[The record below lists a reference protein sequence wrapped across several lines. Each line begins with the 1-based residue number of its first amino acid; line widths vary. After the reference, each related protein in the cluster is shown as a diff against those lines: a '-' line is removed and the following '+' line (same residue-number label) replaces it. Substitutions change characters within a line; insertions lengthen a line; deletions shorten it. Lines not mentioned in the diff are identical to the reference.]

1 MGDSDSDSRRDR
13 ARWPLSF
20 QMSPTGHKFWSHR
33 LYRGPHDQ
41 PVKVL
46 YSRTKLESEEI
57 AHEFLDEKV
66 VGFDMEWL
74 AHSDKTPNARLQELV
89 SVIQIASEHKIAIF
103 HIGLHPGTTAKDLLA
118 PALRKIIEDPAIKK
132 CGVAVYNADF
142 ARLQRWFGL
151 HPRGAFELSHLHNLI
166 THGAHDP
173 TNCTRKLRK
182 LKVQV
187 EQHLGLPLNKGE
199 VRTSNW
205 SKPLSAAQVEYA
217 AADAYAGFMLYHCMN
232 AKRADMN
239 PTPPLPV
246 FAETYG
252 HAIRG
257 KESWDTLLQLAPA
270 DGDARSI
277 SVLDFYTTPSEDAAD
292 QSGVQVAGWEG
303 KPEER
308 DQAADDQEI
317 PPPLD
322 DACEYV
328 RVGWC
333 GKHPRFA
340 KAADVGVNVIQQ
352 LRDQHAAEQQRA
364 EASGGTLPK
373 SSIAIKAGPRTVD
386 QGVLD
391 EGRTELLF
399 QKLKKHRR
407 DLAKQRKCA
416 AFIIAYDTLLHAISR
431 NCPRNDIELLRIK
444 GIGKVKVAEFG
455 PAWLAI
461 VKDFV
466 RNLGTDDFQVKN
478 GDQQVTSTTPTASNP
493 RTPASQGHFDQT
505 IQSTPT
511 LHTGVSFSMQN
522 ASLRREIVDEDVAE
536 NLDDSGAS
544 DDASA
549 FGSPLMKP
557 SSSALK
563 RKREEIEAE
572 HKLAPTRPEHMRAR
586 NQVSAE
592 RAKSPPQLP
601 PTATITRPP
610 QILST
615 PPRQDMESIPVLF
628 QTSYINRAGSLAAQG
643 GPKLTT
649 PAHASP
655 LQPAP
660 LKESHPTHE
669 PAAQPEMDL
678 QPAAK
683 QSSSSNYQETLLRNK
698 IKAFNKLVTCT
709 IQLPADTIEHLVN
722 NPPRTMQELL
732 AVPGILPFANACSRA
747 NRDLLGFLDKSAPA
761 TR

>member
-1 MGDSDSDSRRDR
+1 MGDSDSRRDR

-33 LYRGPHDQ
+33 LYRGPQDQ
-41 PVKVL
+41 PVKIL

-57 AHEFLDEKV
+57 AHEFLNDKV

-89 SVIQIASEHKIAIF
+89 SVIQIASEDKIAIF
-103 HIGLHPGTTAKDLLA
+103 HIGMHPGSTAKELLA
-118 PALRKIIEDPAIKK
+118 PALRRIIEDPAIKK

-142 ARLQRWFGL
+142 ARLQRCFGL

-173 TNCTRKLRK
+173 TKCTRKLKK
-182 LKVQV
+182 LKEQV
-187 EQHLGLPLNKGE
+187 EHHLGLPLNKGE

-205 SKPLSAAQVEYA
+205 SKPLSPAQFEYA

-246 FAETYG
+246 YVETYG

-257 KESWDTLLQLAPA
+257 KESWDTLLQLAQA
-270 DGDARSI
+270 DGDAKSI
-277 SVLDFYTTPSEDAAD
+277 SVLDFYTMPREDAAD
-292 QSGVQVAGWEG
+292 QSSVQMAGWKA

-308 DQAADDQEI
+308 DQAAADQEI

-340 KAADVGVNVIQQ
+340 KAADVGLNVIQQ
-352 LRDQHAAEQQRA
+352 LRDQHAAQQQRA
-364 EASGGTLPK
+364 EKSDGTLPK
-373 SSIAIKAGPRTVD
+373 PSIAIKAGPRMV
-386 QGVLD
+386 GPGILD
-391 EGRTELLF
+391 GSRTELLF

-407 DLAKQRKCA
+407 DLAKQRKCS
-416 AFIIAYDTLLHAISR
+416 AFVIAYDTVLRAISR
-431 NCPRNDIELLRIK
+431 DCPRNDIELLRIK
-444 GIGKVKVAEFG
+444 GIGKAKVAEFG
-455 PAWLAI
+455 PAWLAM
-461 VKDFV
+461 VKDSV
-466 RNLGTDDFQVKN
+466 RNLNTDDSQVKN
-478 GDQQVTSTTPTASNP
+478 GDQQVTSTMPPASSP
-493 RTPASQGHFDQT
+493 RTPASHGHFDQP

-522 ASLRREIVDEDVAE
+522 ASLGREMVDEDAVGS
-536 NLDDSGAS
+536 LDDNEAS

-549 FGSPLMKP
+549 FRSPLIKP
-557 SSSALK
+557 SPSALK
-563 RKREEIEAE
+563 RKREEVEVG
-572 HKLAPTRPEHMRAR
+572 HKPAPTRPGQIRTR
-586 NQVSAE
+586 YQVSAE
-592 RAKSPPQLP
+592 KAESPPQLR
-601 PTATITRPP
+601 PTATITRPT
-610 QILST
+610 QILSS
-615 PPRQDMESIPVLF
+615 PPRQDRESTLVLF
-628 QTSYINRAGSLAAQG
+628 QSSCINHAGSLVSPG
-643 GPKLTT
+643 GSKLTA

-655 LQPAP
+655 LPPVA
-660 LKESHPTHE
+660 LKELHPTHD
-669 PAAQPEMDL
+669 PTAKPGMDL
-678 QPAAK
+678 QPAAR
-683 QSSSSNYQETLLRNK
+683 QSDSSDYQETLLRNK
-698 IKAFNKLVTCT
+698 IKAFNKLVTAT
-709 IQLPADTIEHLVN
+709 GQLPADTIEHLVK

-732 AVPGILPFANACSRA
+732 AVPGIMPFANACSRA
-747 NRDLLGFLDKSAPA
+747 NRDLLGFLNKSAPVA
-761 TR
+761 R